1 MVYKILLFFS
11 FLFAVAL
18 WRYREVKKVNTIIL
32 EKNEALNKISKEYAI
47 LAITDRLT
55 NLYNRYK
62 LDEILNS
69 NKDLADRYESS
80 FGVIMVDIDHFKNI
94 NDTFGHQVGDEVLK
108 TFASILLNSSRKSD
122 IAGRWGGEEFLIIAP
137 NATKESITTFAE
149 NLRAEIEK
157 FQFEKIG
164 QLSISLGASI
174 YQENESIEELIKR
187 ADKALYTSKKR
198 GRNRT
203 SFL

>member
-1 MVYKILLFFS
+1 
-11 FLFAVAL
+11 VAL

-69 NKDLADRYESS
+69 NKNLADRYESS

>member
-1 MVYKILLFFS
+1 M
-11 FLFAVAL
+11 AL

-137 NATKESITTFAE
+137 NATKESIITFAE

>member
-1 MVYKILLFFS
+1 M
-11 FLFAVAL
+11 AL

>member
-1 MVYKILLFFS
+1 M
-11 FLFAVAL
+11 
-18 WRYREVKKVNTIIL
+18 
-32 EKNEALNKISKEYAI
+32 
-47 LAITDRLT
+47 
-55 NLYNRYK
+55 
-62 LDEILNS
+62 NS